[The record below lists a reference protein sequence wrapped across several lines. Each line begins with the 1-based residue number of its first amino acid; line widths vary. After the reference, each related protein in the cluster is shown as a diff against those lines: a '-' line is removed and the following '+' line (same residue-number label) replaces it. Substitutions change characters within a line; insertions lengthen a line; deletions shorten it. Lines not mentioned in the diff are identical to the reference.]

1 VGYTELKDER
11 QYKTPFFT
19 KLKAYGTSDVS
30 PFDVPGHKLGRV
42 KNDLMD
48 FTGQTMFALD
58 SNAPIGLDTLGKPHG
73 VIKEAEKLMASACGA
88 DKSYFLTNGTS
99 VGILAMIM
107 STCRANDK
115 IILPRNV
122 HKSVINALIL
132 SGAMPIFVKPDID
145 IELGIANG
153 VFFETYEEAIRNHPD
168 AKALFVINPTYFG
181 IASDLARITELA
193 HDNDMLVLVDE
204 AHGAQFY
211 FSEKLPVTAMAVG
224 ADISATS
231 MHKTGGSLTQS
242 SVLLTKG
249 RRIDHVRLRSA
260 LNMLQSTSPSSLLIA
275 SLDVARKTMYF
286 EGERRINKLL
296 ALADK
301 ARKLLKQIPGI
312 KIIDKEYVEDRPGFD
327 FDLTKVV
334 IKVSDLGLS
343 GFEVYQKLRKRYNI
357 QMELAE
363 SHIVLA
369 VLSIGTTKDDL
380 ERLILAFKDL
390 SDKYYKV
397 RKRLPRIKF
406 IYQFPETFARP
417 RDAFHAPKIH
427 VPLEETYDEICAE
440 SIMIYPPGIPFVIP
454 GEIIT
459 KEVINDIKF
468 YLKKGSIIHS
478 ELDNGNIKIIDKEHW
493 IKWEGEYDEF

>member
-1 VGYTELKDER
+1 
-11 QYKTPFFT
+11 
-19 KLKAYGTSDVS
+19 
-30 PFDVPGHKLGRV
+30 
-42 KNDLMD
+42 
-48 FTGQTMFALD
+48 
-58 SNAPIGLDTLGKPHG
+58 
-73 VIKEAEKLMASACGA
+73 
-88 DKSYFLTNGTS
+88 
-99 VGILAMIM
+99 
-107 STCRANDK
+107 
-115 IILPRNV
+115 
-122 HKSVINALIL
+122 
-132 SGAMPIFVKPDID
+132 
-145 IELGIANG
+145 
-153 VFFETYEEAIRNHPD
+153 
-168 AKALFVINPTYFG
+168 
-181 IASDLARITELA
+181 
-193 HDNDMLVLVDE
+193 
-204 AHGAQFY
+204 
-211 FSEKLPVTAMAVG
+211 
-224 ADISATS
+224 